1 MGSFFT
7 VVGER
12 LPDNKSIIKPASH
25 CPNCLHKLKWYE
37 LIPVFSYLFLKGK
50 CRNCQKKI
58 PMLYPIMEI
67 LCGILYLIN
76 FIVYG
81 FNFEFFSLI
90 LISSLLIIIF
100 VSDLKYNI
108 ILDSPLIISSIL
120 FIILEFIYFDYK
132 KVLLSICFGVTI
144 FTILFL
150 IKLLG
155 DFLFKRESLGG
166 GDIKLGFVMGLF
178 LTPRVSLICL
188 VVASILALIFVFI
201 NKYPKE
207 KELAYGPFLMIAFYI
222 CFIFKD
228 NILYFLDYIL

>member
-201 NKYPKE
+201 NKHPKE